1 MNNHKLGRINEDVRR
16 EMTDILRSVKDPRVK
31 DSFLTVVRV
40 EVTNDLS
47 LAKVYV
53 SSVEGKE
60 NTESVVKGL
69 KSAAGYVRSQ
79 LSSRLKLRKT
89 PEIKFIADNSSEYSI
104 GIDELL
110 RKVQSDAENS

>member
-1 MNNHKLGRINEDVRR
+1 MNNHKINRINEDILR
-16 EMTDILRSVKDPRVK
+16 EMTNILRTVKDPRVK
-31 DSFLTVVRV
+31 DSILTVVRV

-60 NTESVVKGL
+60 NTDNVIKGL
-69 KSAAGYVRSQ
+69 KSASGYVRSR
-79 LSSRLKLRKT
+79 LSSSLKLRKT